1 MSGNAEKPK
10 LGVNVAFIWG
20 ALNVGC
26 FLYVYFLIPEL
37 KGLDLEQ
44 VDELYVQ
51 FCVCAN
57 CQDLR
62 RRFRLARVLLGL
74 LHEVIDGLIMS
85 SKICRLGI

>member
-1 MSGNAEKPK
+1 M
-10 LGVNVAFIWG
+10 
-20 ALNVGC
+20 GC

-51 FCVCAN
+51 FYSCAN

-62 RRFRLARVLLGL
+62 IRFRLVRVPLGL
-74 LHEVIDGLIMS
+74 LHELIGRLIMS
-85 SKICRLGI
+85 SKICRREI